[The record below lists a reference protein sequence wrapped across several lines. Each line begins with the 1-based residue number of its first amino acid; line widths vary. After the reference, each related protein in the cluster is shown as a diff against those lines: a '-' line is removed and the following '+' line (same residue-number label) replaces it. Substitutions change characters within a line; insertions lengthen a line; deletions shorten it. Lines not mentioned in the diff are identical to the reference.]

1 MKADLVKQ
9 LQTALA
15 GAYTIERE
23 LGHGGM
29 ATVFLAHD
37 REGKPVAFKL
47 LNPDLSS
54 TLGADRFRR
63 EIRVAAR
70 LQHPNIL
77 GVLDSGVANVP
88 LAAGG
93 STLELLWFTMPFVQ
107 GQNAWERFEKEG
119 PYPTDEVLRIG
130 RAVASALAYAH
141 SQGVV
146 HRDIKPDNIMLEGDQ
161 VLVADFGVARAVS
174 EVHEKLTAT
183 GMVVGTPTYMS
194 PEQASGEKEIDGR
207 SDTFALACVLY
218 ELLSG
223 EPPFHG
229 PTPQATLMRRFTGPP
244 RKLLPSVQGPEHVET
259 ALFRALARDP
269 KERFA
274 TADEFA
280 AALSGRPVPA
290 RAAAPPPAPA
300 ATAKAPETQG
310 KKGCAATIVLAAALG
325 TAIRLFLQG

>member
-1 MKADLVKQ
+1 LKADLVQQ
-9 LQTALA
+9 LQSSLG

-37 REGKPVAFKL
+37 RAGNPVAFKL
-47 LNPDLSS
+47 LNPDLGS

-63 EIRVAAR
+63 EIRVATR
-70 LQHPNIL
+70 LQHPHIL
-77 GVLDSGVANVP
+77 GVLDSGVATIQ
-88 LAAGG
+88 LGG
-93 STLELLWFTMPFVQ
+93 SALELLWFTMPFVQ
-107 GQNAWERFEKEG
+107 GQNVWERFEKEG
-119 PYPTDEVLRIG
+119 PFSTDEVIRIG

-146 HRDIKPDNIMLEGDQ
+146 HRDIKPDNIMLEGDK

-194 PEQASGEKEIDGR
+194 PEQASGDKELDGR

-218 ELLSG
+218 ELLAG

-244 RKLLPSVQGPEHVET
+244 RNLRPVVQVPEHVEAT
-259 ALFRALARDP
+259 LFRALARDP

-280 AALSGRPVPA
+280 SALSGAPVAA
-290 RAAAPPPAPA
+290 RAPDPAPA
-300 ATAKAPETQG
+300 PASTPSAPATQG

-325 TAIRLFLQG
+325 TAIRLLLG